1 MAEPLLDVRHTA
13 EWLGIGET
21 KCRELLAAGTIPSLR
36 LGRSIRC
43 RPESIESWLREQ
55 EVMGA
60 R

>member
-13 EWLGIGET
+13 ERLGIGET

-36 LGRSIRC
+36 VGRSIRVI
-43 RPESIESWLREQ
+43 PERLDQWVEEQ
-55 EVMGA
+55 EAA